1 MTNIPV
7 SSVVTDMSQA
17 MSVKFNMK
25 VYDLQRAGH
34 NPIVLSLGEAFFDMT
49 PMDLDGIDIVKGYHY
64 SSSKGLPELREIIS
78 NYYSDIYGVNS
89 DPDTEV
95 IISAGSKVLIYMC
108 VLAAINPGDEVIILE
123 PAWVSYIDQV
133 KIAHGTPVMVPYYH
147 GVDDLERHITDK
159 TKLLIVNNPNN
170 PSGKIYTREELDKL
184 FFLAKKYN
192 FRIIS
197 DEAYSDFVTDTEP
210 FVSLGAVDVHKTHS
224 FIVNSLSKNLGMSGW
239 RIGYVISNPDLIY
252 LILKLNQHLITC
264 PTTLIELYLVKHF
277 NKIISNTTPQI
288 KQVILKRQA
297 VANLMDEIGLKY
309 LPGSGTFYFCVS
321 IEGSRLKSEEFAMKL
336 LEEHHV
342 CTVPG
347 RGYGDSL
354 DCFLR
359 VSIGTESIDR
369 IKKGLLAIR
378 NLINETK

>member
-1 MTNIPV
+1 M
-7 SSVVTDMSQA
+7 
-17 MSVKFNMK
+17 
-25 VYDLQRAGH
+25 
-34 NPIVLSLGEAFFDMT
+34 
-49 PMDLDGIDIVKGYHY
+49 
-64 SSSKGLPELREIIS
+64 
-78 NYYSDIYGVNS
+78 
-89 DPDTEV
+89 
-95 IISAGSKVLIYMC
+95 
-108 VLAAINPGDEVIILE
+108 
-123 PAWVSYIDQV
+123 
-133 KIAHGTPVMVPYYH
+133 
-147 GVDDLERHITDK
+147 
-159 TKLLIVNNPNN
+159 
-170 PSGKIYTREELDKL
+170 
-184 FFLAKKYN
+184 
-192 FRIIS
+192 
-197 DEAYSDFVTDTEP
+197 
-210 FVSLGAVDVHKTHS
+210 
-224 FIVNSLSKNLGMSGW
+224 
-239 RIGYVISNPDLIY
+239 ISNPDLIY